1 MSCGRRMHSETFEAA
16 FDAAAANC
24 RILSPDDARHFV
36 DKGYVVVR
44 GSFSETFA
52 AEVCQGAWDEMRDK
66 HGVDEHDPET
76 WSKPF
81 MGPGR
86 IGYIRTKGTDRRLV
100 LKTDAPRALLAQAD
114 AIGGVDRLPGRGENL
129 VWRDAAIGNLGLPGG
144 PAWSPPGPRQAGWHK
159 DGWHFRHF
167 LNSPEQGLLT
177 VPIYSDIQPRS
188 GGTFVASDSIRP
200 VAELLAEHPA
210 GLHPDS
216 VQGSGYLIPGL
227 IDQCTEFE
235 ELTGEPGD
243 MVLLHPYI
251 LHRVSVNPSKRPRFI
266 ANMAVVLRTPMQ
278 FSRPASET
286 YSLVELAVLQALR
299 SDGLDFQA
307 TRPAL
312 AFNPFPFRDEAEAA
326 LQRGLLREEMAA
338 MADRGTV
345 TPGWAPDFGYMT
357 NRGGANT
364 QASTGG

>member
-1 MSCGRRMHSETFEAA
+1 MPIGRVRRMDPETFEAA
-16 FDAAAANC
+16 FDAAVANC
-24 RILSPDDARHFV
+24 RTLSRDEARHFV
-36 DKGYVVVR
+36 DNGYVVVR
-44 GSFSETFA
+44 ESFSETFA
-52 AEVCQGAWDEMRDK
+52 AEVCQGAWDEMRDE
-66 HGVDEHDPET
+66 HGVDQHDPET

-100 LKTDAPRALLAQAD
+100 LKTDAPRAYQAQAD
-114 AIGGVDRLPGRGENL
+114 AIGGADRLPDGGEDL
-129 VWRDAAIGNLGLPGG
+129 AWRDAAIGNLGLPGG
-144 PAWSPPGPRQAGWHK
+144 PEWSPPGPRQAGWHK

-177 VPIYSDIQPRS
+177 VPIYSNIQPKS
-188 GGTFVASDSIRP
+188 GGTFIAPDSIRH

-227 IDQCTEFE
+227 IEQCAEFE

-243 MVLLHPYI
+243 MILLHPYM
-251 LHRVSVNPSKRPRFI
+251 LHRVSVNPSRRPRFI
-266 ANMAVVLRTPMQ
+266 ANMALVLAHPMQ
-278 FSRPASET
+278 FSRPAGEA

-299 SDGLDFQA
+299 ADDFDYRA

-312 AFNPFPFRDEAEAA
+312 AFKPSPFRDEADAE
-326 LQRGLLREEMAA
+326 LQRGLLREEMVA
-338 MADRGTV
+338 MARRGTV
-345 TPGWAPDFGYMT
+345 TPRWAPDFGYMT
-357 NRGGANT
+357 NRDVEPT
-364 QASTGG
+364 

>member
-1 MSCGRRMHSETFEAA
+1 MPMKRIDSETFEAA
-16 FDAAAANC
+16 FDAAAAKC
-24 RILSPDDARHFV
+24 QTLTRDDARHFV
-36 DKGYVVVR
+36 EKGYVVVH

-52 AEVCQGAWDEMRDK
+52 AEVCQCAWDEMRCE

-81 MGPGR
+81 MGGGR

-100 LKTDAPRALLAQAD
+100 LKADAPRAFQAQAD
-114 AIGGVDRLPGRGENL
+114 AIGGADRLPGDGENL
-129 VWRDAAIGNLGLPGG
+129 AWRDAAIGNLGLPGG
-144 PAWSPPGPRQAGWHK
+144 PEWSPPGPRQAGWHK

-177 VPIYSDIQPRS
+177 VPIYSDIRPKS
-188 GGTFVASDSIRP
+188 GGTFIASDSIRP
-200 VAELLAEHPA
+200 VAEFLAEHPA

-227 IDQCTEFE
+227 IEQCTDFE

-243 MVLLHPYI
+243 MVLLHPFM
-251 LHRVSVNPSKRPRFI
+251 LHRVSVNPSRRPRFI
-266 ANMAVVLRTPMQ
+266 ANMALVLTEPMQ
-278 FSRPASET
+278 FSRPAGET
-286 YSLVELAVLQALR
+286 YSLVELAVLKALGA
-299 SDGLDFQA
+299 DDFDYQA

-312 AFNPFPFRDEAEAA
+312 AFKPSPFRDDAEAEQ
-326 LQRGLLREEMAA
+326 QRGLLRAEMAA

-357 NRGGANT
+357 NRGV
-364 QASTGG
+364 GG